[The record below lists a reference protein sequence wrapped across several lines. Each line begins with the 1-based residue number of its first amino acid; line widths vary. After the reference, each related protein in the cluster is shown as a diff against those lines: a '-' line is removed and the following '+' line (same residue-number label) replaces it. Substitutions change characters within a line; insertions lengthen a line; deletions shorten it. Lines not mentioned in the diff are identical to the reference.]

1 VENMD
6 LMGWF
11 VGVIGV
17 AVAVYYVWK
26 GQKPVEEWETEFE
39 RALTDARHLVMGAQ
53 QMYVSGQLPEDER
66 IIWAMERL
74 QELRPFLSVELQRAA
89 VESVLGKLKR
99 RFEGE

>member
-1 VENMD
+1 MENMD

-39 RALTDARHLVMGAQ
+39 RALTDARHLVKGAQ
-53 QMYVSGQLPEDER
+53 QMYVSGQISEDER
-66 IIWAMERL
+66 ILWAMERL
-74 QELRPFLSVELQRAA
+74 RELRPSLSVELQKAA
-89 VESVLGKLKR
+89 IESALGSLKR
-99 RFEGE
+99 RFEGD

>member
-26 GQKPVEEWETEFE
+26 GHKPVEEWGSELEK
-39 RALTDARHLVMGAQ
+39 ALADARYLVKGAQ
-53 QMYVSGQLPEDER
+53 QMYVSGQISEDER
-66 IIWAMERL
+66 ILWAMERL
-74 QELRPFLSVELQRAA
+74 QELRPSLSVELQKAA
-89 VESVLGKLKR
+89 IESALGALKR
-99 RFEGE
+99 RFEGD